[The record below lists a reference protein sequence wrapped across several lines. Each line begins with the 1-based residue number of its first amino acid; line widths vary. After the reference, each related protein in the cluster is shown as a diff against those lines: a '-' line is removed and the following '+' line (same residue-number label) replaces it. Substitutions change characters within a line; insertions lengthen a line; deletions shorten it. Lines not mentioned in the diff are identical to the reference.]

1 MAIAIRICR
10 LCWRRF
16 NYNVCATQALRLP
29 LRYIWVY
36 VYVYAVPLCHL
47 FVAVSFSPAPLL
59 LCYFSLP
66 CSNSICEHKWS
77 RSYWLLDWLLPP
89 ASAPVLVLVLFLI
102 PLLGICMYVCVA
114 YVYLTGDSSSCRFC
128 LTTNMTRAERNLTRG
143 KPQSHFHISHP
154 FAILIHIEIVVM
166 LIVSTVVCYFYALC
180 KLNFPLAY
188 TASCL
193 QRKSMWKTKLLP
205 SVLPG

>member
-1 MAIAIRICR
+1 ME
-10 LCWRRF
+10 
-16 NYNVCATQALRLP
+16 
-29 LRYIWVY
+29 
-36 VYVYAVPLCHL
+36 
-47 FVAVSFSPAPLL
+47 PLL
-59 LCYFSLP
+59 LTARLASSSCI
-66 CSNSICEHKWS
+66 CSGSGSGSVFDTVAGH
-77 RSYWLLDWLLPP
+77 
-89 ASAPVLVLVLFLI
+89 
-102 PLLGICMYVCVA
+102 MYVCVA

-188 TASCL
+188 AASCL
-193 QRKSMWKTKLLP
+193 QRKSMCKTKLLP